1 MDKPKLGFKR
11 VLLFKAGTFNGVK
24 TTPENLKD
32 MVAFALEHENILPD
46 LKLDH
51 IDDKDKRDN
60 KFKIFENFPFSL
72 GKITNLEY
80 NEVEESLYGDYI
92 NVFEPV
98 RNALDD
104 KLLTTHSAEIYY
116 NVVSKKT
123 GKKYSAMLAA
133 VAILPAGKPPA
144 LMEVFSPYMY
154 ELEQSQDNGLTD
166 FSGFEYENKSIYS
179 IGGSMNKQDYEAKMD
194 GFGCKKRMSFE
205 SFAKLTD
212 EEKQE
217 YLETMKDK
225 FKKGDKMEG
234 KEKEPAVAKFSFD
247 DILEKNSE
255 LEKKLNSLLES
266 ESRRS
271 EALESRIADYERKA
285 RSERVEKIMYSLTNT
300 DSPKLLPA
308 MADKARLLLN
318 NADDSKKVNY
328 SFDGQS
334 LEKSVFELAVDLLES
349 LPENKQVFSNNSI
362 VANQDD
368 IKVFASEI
376 EKGTDVDSV
385 IAFKK
390 AEKHFALQVKDI
402 NNLTEDELMAYYK
415 SQGLIA

>member
-1 MDKPKLGFKR
+1 
-11 VLLFKAGTFNGVK
+11 
-24 TTPENLKD
+24 
-32 MVAFALEHENILPD
+32 
-46 LKLDH
+46 
-51 IDDKDKRDN
+51 
-60 KFKIFENFPFSL
+60 
-72 GKITNLEY
+72 
-80 NEVEESLYGDYI
+80 
-92 NVFEPV
+92 
-98 RNALDD
+98 
-104 KLLTTHSAEIYY
+104 
-116 NVVSKKT
+116 
-123 GKKYSAMLAA
+123 MLAA

-225 FKKGDKMEG
+225 FKKGDKMDG
-234 KEKEPAVAKFSFD
+234 KEKEPVAAKFSFD

-266 ESRRS
+266 ESRRA

-285 RSERVEKIMYSLTNT
+285 RAERVEKIMYSLTNT
-300 DSPKLLPA
+300 DVPKLLPA

-328 SFDGQS
+328 SFDGQN

-349 LPENKQVFSNNSI
+349 LPENKQVFSNDSI

-368 IKVFASEI
+368 IRIFASEI

-390 AEKHFALQVKDI
+390 AEKHFSLQGKDI
-402 NNLTEDELMAYYK
+402 NNLTEDEIMAYYK